1 MLDPEQIAVGIVLG
15 RKNILARRSEPHWR
29 SGRPERRHLSEVC
42 DADKRSR
49 DIDVAVPV
57 DDNVIA
63 GSKTALTRSRRSTV
77 ILAFSLATALLLGAV
92 AAWAAAC
99 AGGRHR
105 DGAPLPEWMAHSNRL
120 ERRRILVQ

>member
-1 MLDPEQIAVGIVLG
+1 
-15 RKNILARRSEPHWR
+15 
-29 SGRPERRHLSEVC
+29 
-42 DADKRSR
+42 
-49 DIDVAVPV
+49 
-57 DDNVIA
+57 
-63 GSKTALTRSRRSTV
+63 V

-105 DGAPLPEWMAHSNRL
+105 DGAPLAEWMAHSNRL